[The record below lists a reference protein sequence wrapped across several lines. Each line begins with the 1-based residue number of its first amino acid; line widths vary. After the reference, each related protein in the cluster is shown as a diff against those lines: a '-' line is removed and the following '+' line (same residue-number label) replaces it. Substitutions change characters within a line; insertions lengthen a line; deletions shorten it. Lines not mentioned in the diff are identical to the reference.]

1 MKKIY
6 AILSSLLFIF
16 LLVSCSTLRINTKS
30 LSLEEQRAYYRNL
43 VENPPADIEN
53 YKFSDYDIKMILE
66 VKEDIR
72 KEQHIKELKAEREKY
87 IPKEENFLKNNKK
100 RWRAPSEEEKEI
112 FEKIKQNNQ
121 QKLEQMDKVIM
132 LLEEE

>member
-72 KEQHIKELKAEREKY
+72 KEQHIKELKTEREKY